1 MKYVFSE
8 IKICNNEY
16 YTSYNYDLDKLFSV
30 IISLF
35 VSINIYVNLD
45 KLLLNCYPYNLICND
60 IGLYAISFVLS
71 R

>member
-1 MKYVFSE
+1 MYFPRLKYV
-8 IKICNNEY
+8 IMNIINHIPNN
-16 YTSYNYDLDKLFSV
+16 DLDKLFSV

-45 KLLLNCYPYNLICND
+45 KLLLNCYPYNLICNE